1 MRGLRKIE
9 PYIPGDQPK
18 FSKMIKI
25 NTNENAYPPS
35 PKVSS
40 ALANFDTNQLR
51 LYSSL
56 DNHHLTSALSKRLN
70 INADWITTA
79 NGSDD
84 VLALA
89 FQSFF
94 NSSDPIIFPD
104 LTYGFYSVWCEL
116 FGIPYQE
123 VLLDENFDF
132 DFNKIPDKI
141 GGIVLANPNAPTG
154 RYKAL
159 EQIEKILKKYH
170 DIVVIVDE
178 AYIEFGGESV
188 LALLKKYENLYITRT
203 FSKDAALAGL
213 RVGYGIGNPN
223 LTGVIQAVKN
233 SYNPYAVDSIS
244 ETLAVAATEDY
255 QYYQEINGEIAKTRD
270 WFIAELDK
278 IGFNT
283 VPSLTNFVLTT
294 HPQQSAAVI
303 FNALKKNQVFVRFFP
318 TKERINNYLRISIGT
333 KNEMITVIDLL
344 KNVLAE
350 NDGGSK

>member
-1 MRGLRKIE
+1 MRGLRKID

-35 PKVSS
+35 PMVKS
-40 ALANFDTNQLR
+40 ALSNFDANQLR

-56 DNHHLTSALSKRLN
+56 DNFELTSALSKRLHVG
-70 INADWITTA
+70 ADLITTA

-84 VLALA
+84 ILALA

-94 NSSDPIIFPD
+94 NSSDPVVFPD

-116 FGIPYQE
+116 FNIPYLE
-123 VLLDENFDF
+123 LPLNAKFEFDF
-132 DFNKIPDKI
+132 DEIPDKI

-154 RYKAL
+154 IYQSV
-159 EQIEKILKKYH
+159 EQIEQILKKFH

-178 AYIEFGGESV
+178 AYIEFGGQSI
-188 LALLKKYENLYITRT
+188 LPMLSKYENLYITRT

-213 RVGYGIGNPN
+213 RVGYGIGNSN

-244 ETLAVAATEDY
+244 EALAIAATEDY
-255 QYYQEINGEIAKTRD
+255 EYYQKINGEIAKTRD
-270 WFIAELDK
+270 WFVVELEK
-278 IGFNT
+278 LGFKT
-283 VPSLTNFVLTT
+283 LPSLTNFVLTT
-294 HPQQSAAVI
+294 HPQQSAEAI
-303 FNALKKNQVFVRFFP
+303 FNNLKENQIFVRFFP
-318 TKERINNYLRISIGT
+318 SKERIDNYLRISIGT
-333 KNEMITVIDLL
+333 QTEMATVIDLL
-344 KNVLAE
+344 KIFVAKN
-350 NDGGSK
+350 NGGIK

>member
-35 PKVSS
+35 PKVKE
-40 ALANFDTNQLR
+40 ALLNFDASQLR

-56 DNHHLTSALSKRLN
+56 DNYNLTSALGKRLKVDS
-70 INADWITTA
+70 DWITTA

-84 VLALA
+84 ILALA

-116 FGIPYQE
+116 FNIPYLELPLNDQFE
-123 VLLDENFDF
+123 FDF
-132 DFNKIPDKI
+132 DKIPEKI

-154 RYKAL
+154 LYKPVD
-159 EQIEKILKKYH
+159 QIEQILKKYH
-170 DIVVIVDE
+170 DVVVIVDE
-178 AYIEFGGESV
+178 AYIEFGGQSM
-188 LALLKKYENLYITRT
+188 LPLLSNYDNLYITRT

-213 RVGYGIGNPN
+213 RVGYGIGNPK
-223 LTGVIQAVKN
+223 LTGVIQAIKN

-244 ETLAVAATEDY
+244 EALAIAATEDY
-255 QYYQEINGEIAKTRD
+255 EYYQKINGEIAKTRD
-270 WFIAELDK
+270 WFIIELNK
-278 IGFNT
+278 LGFNT
-283 VPSLTNFVLTT
+283 LPSLTNFVLTT
-294 HPQQSAAVI
+294 HPQQSAEAI
-303 FNALKKNQVFVRFFP
+303 FNHLKKHQVFVRFFP
-318 TKERINNYLRISIGT
+318 NKERISNYLRISIGT
-333 KNEMITVIDLL
+333 KKEMTTVIDLL
-344 KNVLAE
+344 KAFMAE
-350 NDGGSK
+350 NNGGTK